1 MNKLAAL
8 FIATTALTAA
18 TPGFA
23 GVYVNPNSQDEPFF
37 WTDAGTAPSEE
48 TAAQPDQQPPANPVM
63 EGYPTEDSP
72 QHHVPAAGK
81 NPYFQGDCSLDP
93 NAPRDWA
100 RSGDMDGTKRP
111 DDKTPQMHRRGETA
125 GDDGVLEVIQ
135 DDPCAKIWRRGGPT
149 AASEHEYTDP
159 NDIRRANTLED
170 RRIPVHDVGRYSA
183 ENSDMWYRDPA
194 NPFVDASRSWDIERG
209 TMLSH
214 LLTGWGEEAGFNVVW
229 RSPHDYVV
237 QTDVTIRGTFPEAAG
252 QVLESFANANPP
264 IAADFYLA
272 NRTLVVNSASEF
284 DAR

>member
-1 MNKLAAL
+1 MNKLAAF

-23 GVYVNPNSQDEPFF
+23 DVYVNPASQDEPFF
-37 WTDAGTAPSEE
+37 WTDAGTAPEE
-48 TAAQPDQQPPANPVM
+48 VPAASADQSPANPM
-63 EGYPTEDSP
+63 MRDYPVEDSP

-81 NPYFQGDCSLDP
+81 SAYFEDDCEMGS
-93 NAPRDWA
+93 NSPRGGVGGA
-100 RSGDMDGTKRP
+100 GLAGPERSGDM
-111 DDKTPQMHRRGETA
+111 TPQMHRRGETT
-125 GDDGVLEVIQ
+125 GDDGVLEAIQ

-149 AASEHEYTDP
+149 TASEEEYTDP
-159 NDIRRANTLED
+159 SDIRRANTLED

-183 ENSDMWYRDPA
+183 ENSDIWYRDPG
-194 NPFVDASRSWDIERG
+194 NPFVDAPRSWDIERG